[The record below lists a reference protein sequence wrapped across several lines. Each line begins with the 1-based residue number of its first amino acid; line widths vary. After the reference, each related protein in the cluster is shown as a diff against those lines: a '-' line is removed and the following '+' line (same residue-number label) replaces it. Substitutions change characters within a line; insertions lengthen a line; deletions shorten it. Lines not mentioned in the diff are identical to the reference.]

1 MDISSRIE
9 QLPKIL
15 GLNSLRQL
23 ALEIEFSPQ
32 QVTRLAQ
39 GKSKPGFD
47 ILHAILNKF
56 PVNPSWLMKGEGTP
70 LLEQGEG
77 KKHQPMIDT
86 DLYDMRKLVS
96 EVDQIKRRLDELEGN
111 K

>member
-1 MDISSRIE
+1 M
-9 QLPKIL
+9 
-15 GLNSLRQL
+15 RQL

-47 ILHAILNKF
+47 ILSAILNKF
-56 PVNPSWLMKGEGTP
+56 PVNPGWLMKGEGPP
-70 LLEQGEG
+70 LLDKAEG

-86 DLYDMRKLVS
+86 DLYDLRKLVS
-96 EVDQIKRRLDELEGN
+96 EVDEMKRRLDRLEGGVFKN
-111 K
+111 IDKREV